1 MSRGRALSVL
11 EPAVDAAGNR
21 FRSVGKERWS
31 ARVDVTRTGG
41 GPASYQVLMEWPGKL
56 LIEGPGA
63 AAVFAPGAAMRGN
76 ASEAGLDIAE
86 ILLEDTL
93 DGLLAASIQ
102 GASLRVVG
110 TGYPDPSRPGH
121 GATIVAVLMPS
132 RVDAAR
138 GMAAKHYWFDTN
150 TRLLARVVH
159 PKAGRETR
167 LSDWRDIDGD
177 RFPATITVLQDNT
190 VKYTLTLTLTG
201 VGPRLADGT
210 FDPR

>member
-76 ASEAGLDIAE
+76 
-86 ILLEDTL
+86 
-93 DGLLAASIQ
+93 AASIQ